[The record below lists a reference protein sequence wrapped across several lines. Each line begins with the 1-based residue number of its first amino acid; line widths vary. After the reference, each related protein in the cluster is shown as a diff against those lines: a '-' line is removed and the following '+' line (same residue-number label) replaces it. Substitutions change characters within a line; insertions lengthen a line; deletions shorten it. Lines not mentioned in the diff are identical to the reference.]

1 MRLFVTRA
9 DLTQADAGAAAYD
22 DYIAVETDPAKKA
35 KAEMDKALMLFD
47 AGASDKA
54 IVEFKKILDA
64 QPQNVDALYGMGIAE
79 ISVGY
84 ANSDK
89 AKLQEGVNYLQQFV
103 DKAPDTHRF
112 KSEAKATLAELKS
125 TENVVP
131 EKTTPAQRRKRP

>member
-1 MRLFVTRA
+1 MRLFVTKA
-9 DLTQADAGAAAYD
+9 KPTQADAGAAAFD

-35 KAEMDKALMLFD
+35 KAQMDKAQMLFD
-47 AGASDKA
+47 AGSSDKA
-54 IVEFKKILDA
+54 IVEFKKILETQAD
-64 QPQNVDALYGMGIAE
+64 NVDALYGMGIAE
-79 ISVGY
+79 ISIGY

-89 AKLQEGVNYLQQFV
+89 VKLQEGVNYLQQFV

-131 EKTTPAQRRKRP
+131 EKTTRPARKRP